1 MGEHGASVVVGAS
14 GGIGAALVQLL
25 AAREGAGP
33 VYALSRSAMRPPE
46 GVIGGSIDLTR
57 EDSIA
62 AAFDVIREPIGL
74 VIVATGLLQGDGMA
88 PERSFA
94 ALDPKV
100 LARSFQVNTIGP
112 MLVAKQ
118 ALPRLTRN
126 RRAVFAV
133 LSARVGSIEDNRL
146 GGWYSY
152 RASKAALNMMIRTLA
167 IECKRIRQEALC
179 VALHPGTVDT
189 ALSRPFQ
196 RSVRPESLFTP
207 IESAGRLL
215 TVIDQLTVQ
224 DSGGFF
230 AYDGARLP
238 F

>member
-1 MGEHGASVVVGAS
+1 MVGGS
-14 GGIGAALVQLL
+14 GGIGAALVQSL

-33 VYALSRSAMRPPE
+33 VYALTRSAVRVPE
-46 GVIGGSIDLTR
+46 GVIVGLIDLTD

-74 VIVATGLLQGDGMA
+74 VIVATGLLHGDGIT
-88 PERSFA
+88 PERSFTV
-94 ALDPKV
+94 LDPDV
-100 LARSFQVNTIGP
+100 LARSFHVNTIGP
-112 MLVAKQ
+112 MLVAKH
-118 ALPRLTRN
+118 ALPRMAKD
-126 RRAVFAV
+126 RRAVFAA

-152 RASKAALNMMIRTLA
+152 RASKAALNMLIRTLA
-167 IECKRIRQEALC
+167 IECRRVRPEALC

-189 ALSRPFQ
+189 GLSRPFQ
-196 RSVRPESLFTP
+196 RSARAGSLFSP
-207 IESAGRLL
+207 VESASRLL
-215 TVIDQLTVQ
+215 AVIDQLTVE

-230 AYDGARLP
+230 AYDGARIP